1 MLRIKQHPQLFLL
14 LLAALL
20 LICLFVSMNIGGIQ
34 VSVSQLLR
42 GLFVEYD
49 EAVASIYSIRFPR
62 ITITMLSGA
71 ALSVSGLLFQVVLR
85 NPLADPGIIGIS
97 NGASLAASLIAVF
110 APQLFL
116 MTPLFAFLGGMA
128 SFALIYCLSWKAG
141 FQTTRILLIGVAV
154 NYTFSA
160 VSSLLSSANSSLTS
174 QATALLLTWDDARI
188 LMVYL
193 LPVLLLSIFAWKAC
207 DLLRLEDHTLRS
219 LGIPVNLYRFVLSLL
234 AVYLCSIS
242 VAVAGVIGFVG
253 LIVPH
258 LARLMIGS
266 EHRHLLPVSA
276 FLGAIVLLCAD
287 TLGRIVLYPYEIS
300 AGIMMA
306 VIGGPVFILLLKRSG
321 GYEH

>member
-62 ITITMLSGA
+62 IAITMLSGA

-116 MTPLFAFLGGMA
+116 MTPLFAFIGGMA

-258 LARLMIGS
+258 LARLMIEG